1 MAEPVVML
9 HAATRILALASFAL
23 LVLTTTSES
32 HDDAGAA
39 VRFGVRSDNSVYPN
53 VCRYEFSNIPPV
65 LTVFDFTANEGG
77 RTCFDGTQGV
87 LFVPRRGADC
97 SRLDE
102 MGASAPTSLDH
113 AEAARGYLSCSAM
126 AMPSAGSAQV
136 ILYRPNPAYPRST
149 EAFPDFV
156 LDVGALAGHDM
167 LPVTS
172 MVPGG
177 GILCLEA
184 PDSQAVVR
192 RIAEAGI
199 ATPDEFRIEYRTGSC
214 RQAMAPDV

>member
-1 MAEPVVML
+1 ML
-9 HAATRILALASFAL
+9 HAATRILGLASFAL
-23 LVLTTTSES
+23 LALTTTSES

-39 VRFGVRSDNSVYPN
+39 VRFGVRGDDTIYPN

-65 LTVFDFTANEGG
+65 LTVFDFTVNEGG

-102 MGASAPTSLDH
+102 MGASARASLDH
-113 AEAARGYLSCSAM
+113 DEAARAYLGCSAI
-126 AMPSAGSAQV
+126 AMPTSGGAEV
-136 ILYRPNPAYPRST
+136 ILYRPNPAHPRST
-149 EAFPDFV
+149 EAFLDFV
-156 LDVGALAGHDM
+156 LDVGALAGNDM

-172 MVPGG
+172 MVPSGG
-177 GILCLEA
+177 VLCLEA
-184 PDSQAVVR
+184 PDGQAVVR

-199 ATPDEFRIEYRTGSC
+199 ASPDVFRIEHRTGSC
-214 RQAMAPDV
+214 RQAMTS